1 MKCIA
6 VSSRP
11 DLAPLTK
18 FNLTCYDV
26 SIFLI
31 RNCPVSSTPLAARS
45 LTERFYHPELDVL
58 RFFAFFLIFLHHS
71 MPHEPS
77 FYTHMGV
84 GSTLASILA
93 ALGAT
98 GAYGVSVFFLLSSYL
113 VTELLIRER
122 SAIGRVDLKAFYIRR
137 VLRMWPLYLAFLA
150 LAWAMQ
156 WFVPG
161 QHIGWRALLA
171 FLFLGGNW
179 WIVFVGFPSS
189 VIFPL
194 WAISVEEQF
203 YLFWP
208 STMRKLSERGM
219 IIAAAVM
226 LVIATLTRWYLGVHH
241 TWESKVWC
249 NTLVH
254 FDAIALGIIIAVVLA
269 GRAPRLSPLLR
280 SALFIGGFT
289 CLVLAGNYFR
299 IKADPLTTSR
309 LLLGYPVAAVGAV
322 ALFLATLHPRKTSEP
337 ANPQSSGGPNPPA
350 IGESSIAA
358 PSALL
363 RALIYLGRIS
373 YGLYVFHIL
382 GLLISDYLVHN
393 SSASLGRYLFRLAVA
408 LAIAILL
415 AALSFRWLESPF
427 LTLKQRFTH
436 VLSRG

>member
-1 MKCIA
+1 
-6 VSSRP
+6 
-11 DLAPLTK
+11 
-18 FNLTCYDV
+18 
-26 SIFLI
+26 
-31 RNCPVSSTPLAARS
+31 
-45 LTERFYHPELDVL
+45 
-58 RFFAFFLIFLHHS
+58 
-71 MPHEPS
+71 MPHDPA

-122 SAIGRVDLKAFYIRR
+122 SAIGRVDLKSFYIRR

-219 IIAAAVM
+219 IVAAAVM
-226 LVIATLTRWYLGVHH
+226 LAIATLTRWYLGVHH

-299 IKADPLTTSR
+299 IKSDPLTTSR
-309 LLLGYPVAAVGAV
+309 LLLGYPVAALGAV
-322 ALFLATLHPRKTSEP
+322 ALFLATLHPRKTS
-337 ANPQSSGGPNPPA
+337 GGPHPHPGGPFKPSFGLSGASSAPPA
-350 IGESSIAA
+350 ARNFSN
-358 PSALL
+358 
-363 RALIYLGRIS
+363 RALSAFTYLGRIS

-393 SSASLGRYLFRLAVA
+393 ADTSLGRYLFRLAIA
-408 LAIAILL
+408 FAIAITL

-436 VLSRG
+436 VHSR

>member
-1 MKCIA
+1 
-6 VSSRP
+6 
-11 DLAPLTK
+11 
-18 FNLTCYDV
+18 
-26 SIFLI
+26 
-31 RNCPVSSTPLAARS
+31 VSSTPIAARS
-45 LTERFYHPELDVL
+45 LTERFYHPELDIL

-71 MPHEPS
+71 MPHDPA

-84 GSTLASILA
+84 GSALASILA

-98 GAYGVSVFFLLSSYL
+98 GAYGVGVFFLLSSYL

-122 SAIGRVDLKAFYIRR
+122 SAMGCVDLKAFYIRR

-150 LAWAMQ
+150 LAWGMQ

-194 WAISVEEQF
+194 WAVSVEEQF

-219 IIAAAVM
+219 ILCAAIMLAIAS
-226 LVIATLTRWYLGVHH
+226 LTRWYLGVHH

-280 SALFIGGFT
+280 AALFIGGFT

-309 LLLGYPVAAVGAV
+309 LLLGYPVAALGAV

-337 ANPQSSGGPNPPA
+337 APPKSTGGPHPLPGGPFKPSFGLSGA
-350 IGESSIAA
+350 S
-358 PSALL
+358 SALPAARKISN
-363 RALIYLGRIS
+363 RALSTFTYLGRIS

-382 GLLISDYLVHN
+382 GLLISDYIVHN
-393 SSASLGRYLFRLAVA
+393 SDTSLGRYLFRLAVA
-408 LAIAILL
+408 FAIAITL